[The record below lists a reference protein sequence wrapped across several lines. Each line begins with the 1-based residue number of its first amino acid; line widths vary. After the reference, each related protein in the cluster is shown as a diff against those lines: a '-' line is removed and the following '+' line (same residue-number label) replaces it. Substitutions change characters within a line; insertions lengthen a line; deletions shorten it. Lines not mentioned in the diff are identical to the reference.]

1 MSKRFKII
9 SKKNLYNGF
18 FKMNEVILKYQ
29 KYNGSW
35 SNGVKR
41 ELFGGSQVSAVLPY
55 DPVKQEI
62 ILVQQFRPG
71 TISTNLNNYLDE
83 IVAGIIDGGETPEE
97 AAKRECLEETGCEI
111 KKLIPIQGY
120 FPAPGSSESFYHLFL
135 GETNA
140 FEGKRIMGL
149 QNENEDIMV
158 KSYKIEEIRQKM
170 IDGVFLNGL
179 TLIALQWFFLNIKKI

>member
-1 MSKRFKII
+1 MGKRFKII
-9 SKKNLYNGF
+9 SKKNLYKGF

-83 IVAGIIDGGETPEE
+83 IVAGIIDGG
-97 AAKRECLEETGCEI
+97 KLL
-111 KKLIPIQGY
+111 KKLLK
-120 FPAPGSSESFYHLFL
+120 ES
-135 GETNA
+135 
-140 FEGKRIMGL
+140 
-149 QNENEDIMV
+149 V
-158 KSYKIEEIRQKM
+158 
-170 IDGVFLNGL
+170 
-179 TLIALQWFFLNIKKI
+179 